1 MKKRIYIA
9 RPRLDCSFKKGPV
22 PFEEAPPRTLATH
35 RFGIFLDNLHYFH
48 SYQEDFV
55 IVDKRPLWQ
64 FDFEEMKHIAKQF
77 DFVYFPHRIYRQWP
91 IGSNVLFYK
100 STALPEYITVDPGGW
115 GASLSWHPILPQFSE
130 EAWLFYNDLK
140 TRIKT
145 NISAFE
151 QPALGDS
158 IGMDNYFLF
167 ICQLP
172 HDETIKFH
180 SNVSVED
187 ALMVVIDY
195 AQQEKIPLVVKGHP
209 ANPKSMLPLKSLTE
223 KSSNA
228 YWVDNV
234 SIHTCLAGARRVFMV
249 NSGVGFE
256 AMLHDKTIVHF
267 GDAEYSN
274 VTIKSDC
281 SVKSLS
287 KCSCE
292 SHCKYLYAAFLY
304 TFFKKTILFDR
315 LDSFAPVLHPLLAR
329 HLRHDFE

>member
-1 MKKRIYIA
+1 MKKRIYIV
-9 RPRLDCSFKKGPV
+9 RPRLDCSFKKGLV
-22 PFEEAPPRTLATH
+22 PPMEGPPTNSLRSIL
-35 RFGIFLDNLHYFH
+35 GVFLDNLHLFH
-48 SYQEDFV
+48 SLRGDCV
-55 IVDKRPLWQ
+55 VTDKRPLWQ
-64 FDFEEMKHIAKQF
+64 FDFEEMRQNSSKF
-77 DFVYFPHRIYRQWP
+77 DIVYFPHRIYSQWP
-91 IGSNVLFYK
+91 IGNNVLFYK

-130 EAWLFYNDLK
+130 EACFFYNTLK
-140 TRIKT
+140 NRIKT

-158 IGMDNYFLF
+158 LGIDNYFLF
-167 ICQLP
+167 VCQLP

-180 SNVSVED
+180 SNVSVEK

-234 SIHTCLAGARRVFMV
+234 SIHTCLAGAQRVFMV

-281 SVKSLS
+281 SVESLS
-287 KCSCE
+287 KLSCE
-292 SHCKYLYAAFLY
+292 THCKDLYAAFLY
-304 TFFKKTILFDR
+304 SFFKKTIRYDN
-315 LDSFAPVLHPLLAR
+315 LDSFASLLHALFAGQQKVNV
-329 HLRHDFE
+329 